1 MSAQEPD
8 QPFRPTA
15 EQIRAHCR
23 TAQVPASY
31 HYLLAF
37 VEDFSR
43 KDQQELLAEPTEHWE
58 LMREV
63 LNALRNQ
70 FGGPVI
76 QGYTAAWL
84 QAALLVFDQ
93 KVAHPTESS
102 KNWSFN
108 ELFCD
113 NDDLRRMPL
122 SMETMDTFLSPE
134 CVGAKAFHDLR
145 DAYWFALSASTQ
157 VVELEEDKSL
167 INCLLRAR
175 FAASC
180 VTLSPP
186 GERWHDR
193 IRYNGLC
200 ARYGID
206 PNGSTRYG
214 TNSRPEWAPGTD

>member
-8 QPFRPTA
+8 QPFTP
-15 EQIRAHCR
+15 EQTLTHCR

-37 VEDFSR
+37 VADFSR
-43 KDQQELLAEPTEHWE
+43 KDQQELLAEPTEQWE
-58 LMREV
+58 LMCEA

-76 QGYTAAWL
+76 QGYTAAWIR
-84 QAALLVFDQ
+84 AALLVFERR
-93 KVAHPTESS
+93 VAHKADTT
-102 KNWSFN
+102 KWSFD
-108 ELFCD
+108 ELFGD
-113 NDDLRRMPL
+113 NDALRIVAPL
-122 SMETMDTFLSPE
+122 SMETIDTFLQPV
-134 CVGAKAFHDLR
+134 CVGPRAFHHLSDL
-145 DAYWFALSASTQ
+145 YWFSLSVSTQ
-157 VVELEEDKSL
+157 VMASEDDASFV
-167 INCLLRAR
+167 NCLLRAK